1 MEHTNIAGYLVD
13 QARVQP
19 GATAIVCPG
28 RGALTYL
35 ELDARSDRIAAG
47 LAAEGI
53 GRGVRTA
60 LMVQPG
66 LELFSISFALFKVG
80 AVPVLV
86 DPGIGLGHLKGCLAK
101 ARPEGFIGVG
111 KAQLARIALGW
122 GRGTIR
128 HAVTVGTKLGWGGS
142 SLAEIEQRGT
152 GTGPMLAEVAPDE
165 VAAIVFTSG
174 STGPPKGVV
183 YTHGN
188 FLALIEAIRGAY
200 GMLPGEVDLPTFPLF
215 ALYDPALGMTTVI
228 PQMDPT
234 RPARVRP
241 ENIVGP
247 IRQYGVT
254 TMFGSPAL
262 LDRVGR
268 WGAGRGV
275 TLPTLKRVIS
285 AGAPVAPQIIE
296 RFRNMLP
303 PDAEIHTPYGAT
315 EGLPVAT
322 IGSAEILGETRHATD
337 RGAGTCVGR
346 PVSSIELAVIRISD
360 EPIERWD
367 ERLRVPVGEV
377 GEVVVKGPQVTRGYF
392 DAPRHDQ
399 LAKIADGGAVRHRMG
414 DLGHLDEQGRLWFCG
429 RKSQRV
435 LTAAGTLFTVPCEA
449 VFETHPDVA
458 RAALVGVELA
468 GGVEP
473 VIWIELEGGW
483 ARRLR
488 RGRIRAELLAI
499 AGRHEHTRT
508 VRRVLFRRRFPVDI
522 RHNAKIRRG
531 LMAEWAARRLGG
543 RAARPA

>member
-1 MEHTNIAGYLVD
+1 MGHTNIAGYLVD
-13 QARVQP
+13 QARAQP
-19 GATAIVCPG
+19 GSTAIICPG
-28 RGALTYL
+28 EGALTYG
-35 ELDARSDRIAAG
+35 ELDRRSDRIAAG
-47 LAAEGI
+47 LGRHGI

-66 LELFSISFALFKVG
+66 LELFSLAFALFKAG

-86 DPGIGLGHLKGCLAK
+86 DPGIGLAHLKGCLGR
-101 ARPEGFIGVG
+101 ARPEGFIGVP
-111 KAQLARIALGW
+111 KAQAARIVLGW
-122 GRGTIR
+122 ARGSVR
-128 HAVTVGTKLGWGGS
+128 RPVTVGRRLGWGGVTLTEVERAGAS
-142 SLAEIEQRGT
+142 A
-152 GTGPMLAEVAPDE
+152 GPQLAEVESDE
-165 VAAIVFTSG
+165 TAAIVFTSG

-183 YTHGN
+183 YSHGN
-188 FLALIEAIRGAY
+188 FVALIDAIRDAY
-200 GMLPGEVDLPTFPLF
+200 GMQPGEVDLPTFPLF
-215 ALYDPALGMTTVI
+215 ALYDPALGMTTVV
-228 PQMDPT
+228 PRMDPT

-247 IRQYGVT
+247 IRQHGVT

-268 WGAGRGV
+268 WGAQRGI

-285 AGAPVAPQIIE
+285 AGAPVAPTIIE
-296 RFRNMLP
+296 RFRAMLP
-303 PDAEIHTPYGAT
+303 PEAEIHTPYGAT

-322 IGSAEILGETRHATD
+322 IGSREILGETRRASD

-346 PVSSIELAVIRISD
+346 PVPSVELEVIRISD
-360 EPIERWD
+360 EPIPEWRED
-367 ERLRVPVGEV
+367 LRLPAGEV

-399 LAKIADGGAVRHRMG
+399 LAKIRDGRTVRHRMG
-414 DLGHLDEQGRLWFCG
+414 DLGHLDGQGRLWFCG

-435 LTAAGTLFTVPCEA
+435 VTAEGTLFTVPCEA

-473 VIWIELEGGW
+473 VIWIELEPGW

-488 RGRIRAELLAI
+488 RGRIRDQLLAM
-499 AGRHEHTRT
+499 AREHDHTRT
-508 VRRVLFRRRFPVDI
+508 IRRLLFRRRFPVDI